1 MKKIFKDGIFVL
13 LAIVG
18 TTGITY
24 GLKPITK
31 ESLRQNTV
39 EAARQEPVATAAE
52 QAPVEEVKPAEEPPS
67 PVVAPTPPPAPVEPP
82 KPAPKPQVA
91 GSGSCE
97 AEIAKYD
104 WNQSVAIAVSRAES
118 GLHPGKVNNNP
129 RTKDYSIGCFQINI
143 YGANAK
149 SRPSEAALKNA
160 ATNVAFAHKIYKSN
174 GSSFK
179 GQWGVCRSK
188 VSCY

>member
-1 MKKIFKDGIFVL
+1 MKRIFKDSIFVV

-18 TTGITY
+18 TTSVTY
-24 GLKPITK
+24 GLKPVTK
-31 ESLRQNTV
+31 DSLRPNTV
-39 EAARQEPVATAAE
+39 QAAQQEPVATAAE

-67 PVVAPTPPPAPVEPP
+67 VPVTPTPPPAPVEPP
-82 KPAPKPQVA
+82 KPAPKPKTY

-97 AEIAKYD
+97 AEIMKYN
-104 WNQSVAIAVSRAES
+104 WNHSVAIAVAKAES
-118 GLHPGKVNNNP
+118 GLNPGSLNNNP
-129 RTKDYSIGCFQINI
+129 RTGDYSVGCFQINI

-160 ATNVAFAHKIYKSN
+160 ATNVAFAHKIYSAN
-174 GSSFK
+174 GSSFR